1 MRSSGSSQ
9 SDEANLETKTGSS
22 KIDTSTHRVF
32 WSNLNWGYRR
42 WGGLPGGDSDP
53 RNKGLQPREGR
64 QKVGLR

>member
-32 WSNLNWGYRR
+32 WSNLNWGYRGGGFLEEIVSQETKACSQGKANRR
-42 WGGLPGGDSDP
+42 WG
-53 RNKGLQPREGR
+53 
-64 QKVGLR
+64 